1 MFALFVFVS
10 STEMETK
17 RTTIELKSL
26 KPSAEAKNQ
35 ILKADEKIL
44 IEPLQQNLENPTEKE
59 KLVPVE
65 ESVSKN
71 QDETEANEGQDEQSF
86 DDNFWNDSW
95 SPDSFFDEKEKSDS
109 KFDPD
114 TNIYESEEKFIIL
127 TELPGVERKDI
138 HIKYERGDQDFLTI
152 SGEKIKPNLGNIIHD
167 DIDFGKFEQRFKLKH
182 ILDIKATF
190 ENGILK
196 IVLQRKPQEP
206 PKIVEVKIE

>member
-1 MFALFVFVS
+1 MKTTAIITFFMFALFIFV
-10 STEMETK
+10 T
-17 RTTIELKSL
+17 
-26 KPSAEAKNQ
+26 AKNQ
-35 ILKADEKIL
+35 ILKVPQFDEKIL
-44 IEPLQQNLENPTEKE
+44 IEPLKTVPSQNLENPTEKE
-59 KLVPVE
+59 MDVPVE
-65 ESVSKN
+65 ESVPKN
-71 QDETEANEGQDEQSF
+71 QEEIEAIEAQDEETMDET
-86 DDNFWNDSW
+86 FWNDSW
-95 SPDSFFDEKEKSDS
+95 GANSSFDEKEKSDS
-109 KFDPD
+109 KFNPD

-152 SGEKIKPNLGNIIHD
+152 SGEKHKSNLGNIIHD
-167 DIDFGKFEQRFKLKH
+167 DIEDFGKFEQRFKLKH